1 MNLKETCSLEGKLWQ
16 IWQHI
21 KKQGHRFANKGL
33 YSQSYGFFSS
43 HARMWELDHKDGW
56 VPKNWCF
63 QIVVLG
69 KNFENPSE
77 SREIKIDNTKG
88 NTHWKD
94 FYAEDKAPILWS
106 PDEKSWLTGKTLML
120 AKIEGKRRRGQQRM
134 RWLNGTTNS
143 MNMSLSKLWEVVKD
157 REAWCA
163 SVHGVRVRHNLVT
176 KQLNCHKTILTIY
189 MNYLLLILQE
199 DIKFYFI
206 NCFL

>member
-1 MNLKETCSLEGKLWQ
+1 
-16 IWQHI
+16 
-21 KKQGHRFANKGL
+21 
-33 YSQSYGFFSS
+33 
-43 HARMWELDHKDGW
+43 MWELDHKDGW

-106 PDEKSWLTGKTLML
+106 PDEKSWLIGKDSD
-120 AKIEGKRRRGQQRM
+120 AGENEGRRRRRWQRM
-134 RWLNGTTNS
+134 RWLDGIIDS
-143 MNMSLSKLWEVVKD
+143 KNMSLSKLWETVED

-163 SVHGVRVRHNLVT
+163 AVHGAGVAKSRSDMSEW
-176 KQLNCHKTILTIY
+176 LNDNNKSLWF
-189 MNYLLLILQE
+189 YLLSLFCNQ
-199 DIKFYFI
+199 
-206 NCFL
+206 NCASSRRRHIG